1 MSEMWEGFK
10 QAISLIFHL
19 DPYVMRITFFTLYV
33 CAIATGIGMII
44 GIPLG
49 SWLAFA
55 RFRGRKLL
63 VILINTGM
71 GLPPVVVG
79 LFVYMF
85 LRRRGPLGF
94 LHWLYTPKGIML
106 AEVILATPLIAGIV
120 LSAMQNTDPK
130 LRWQSLSL
138 GASRTRMY
146 GTLLA
151 ENRISL
157 MTAVM
162 AGFGAIISEVGAAM
176 MVGGNLTLNGEPYT
190 RTLTTAIVLET
201 NKGDPVLAI
210 ALAII
215 LLFITMVLITFMTL
229 LQQRSQVSAGVF
241 MFSKQSMSG
250 RAVMA
255 WLIAKGKPSSGK
267 RDGDSR
273 G

>member
-10 QAISLIFHL
+10 QAINLIIHL
-19 DPYVMRITFFTLYV
+19 DPYVMKITLFTLYV
-33 CAIATGIGMII
+33 CALATLIGMVI

-55 RFRGRKLL
+55 RFPGRRFL

-94 LHWLYTPKGIML
+94 LHWLYTPKGIVL
-106 AEVILATPLIAGIV
+106 AEVILAMPLIAGIV

-146 GTLLA
+146 GTLLS

-176 MVGGNLTLNGEPYT
+176 MVGGNMLLNGEPYT
-190 RTLTTAIVLET
+190 RTLTTATVLAT
-201 NKGDPVLAI
+201 NMGEVELAI
-210 ALAII
+210 ALGII
-215 LLFITMVLITFMTL
+215 LLSLTLILISVMTW
-229 LQQRSQVSAGVF
+229 LQQREQASPG
-241 MFSKQSMSG
+241 MLMSMKRRL
-250 RAVMA
+250 RAVNE
-255 WLIAKGKPSSGK
+255 
-267 RDGDSR
+267 
-273 G
+273 

>member
-1 MSEMWEGFK
+1 MGEIWEGIK
-10 QAISLIFHL
+10 QAISLIIHL
-19 DPYVMRITFFTLYV
+19 DPYVMKITLFTLYV
-33 CAIATGIGMII
+33 CTIATVIGMVI

-55 RFRGRKLL
+55 RFRGRRIFVVL
-63 VILINTGM
+63 VNTGM

-94 LHWLYTPKGIML
+94 LHWLYTPKGIIL
-106 AEVILATPLIAGIV
+106 AEIILAMPLIAGIV
-120 LSAMQNTDPK
+120 LAAMQNTDPK

-146 GTLLA
+146 GTLLS
-151 ENRISL
+151 ENRIAL

-176 MVGGNLTLNGEPYT
+176 MVGGNLMLNGEPYT

-201 NKGDPVLAI
+201 NKGDSVLAI
-210 ALAII
+210 ALGII
-215 LLFITMVLITFMTL
+215 LLTITLVLITFMTW
-229 LQQRSQVSAGVF
+229 LQQRSQASAGIF
-241 MFSKQSMSG
+241 MFSKENA
-250 RAVMA
+250 RPIMA
-255 WLIAKGKPSSGK
+255 RLIARREPPTGRK
-267 RDGDSR
+267 DGD